1 MAFPLPDNY
10 HAAMKSLFLAIWLG
24 CCLAANGA
32 DYVIAISVDGLG
44 SVYLQ
49 RLVDEG
55 KLPHFAKLMAE
66 SAGTL
71 DARTDPDITATLP
84 NHSDM
89 ITGRRTLLAD
99 GHHWTSNTD
108 PAKDMTIHSNKGCY
122 VASVFDVVH
131 DRGLHTGLWSTKSK
145 FSLFRISYD
154 ATHGAQDTTGPD
166 YGRNKVDCFAVE
178 KSPALA
184 DLFISAMSNQPCH
197 FAFVHFGDPDAA
209 GHTHGWGS
217 DPYNHALATI
227 DGYLGRIMDLAATHP
242 ALKGRT
248 SLILTADHGGE
259 GREHGDAA
267 KPLDYIIPF
276 FVWGTGGAHGDLYAM
291 NATTRRTPGES
302 RPTFDEPVQP
312 VRNGE
317 VGNLALSLLGLPP
330 IPGST
335 INSKQDLKVKKS
347 ETAST
352 PAGAACCD
360 GDHR

>member
-1 MAFPLPDNY
+1 
-10 HAAMKSLFLAIWLG
+10 MKSLFFSIWLG
-24 CCLAANGA
+24 SCLIACGA

-44 SVYLQ
+44 SAYLQ
-49 RLVDEG
+49 RLVEAG
-55 KLPHFAKLMAE
+55 KLPHFAELIAE
-66 SAGTL
+66 SAGTPN
-71 DARTDPDITATLP
+71 ARTDPDITVTLP
-84 NHSDM
+84 NHADM
-89 ITGRRTLLAD
+89 ITGRRTLQTE
-99 GHHWTSNTD
+99 GHNWTRNTD
-108 PAKDMTIHSNKGCY
+108 PAKGMTIHSNKGCY
-122 VASVFDVVH
+122 VASVFDVAH
-131 DRGLHTGLWSTKSK
+131 DHGLRTGLWSTKSK

-154 ATHGAQDTTGPD
+154 DTHGAPDTTGPD
-166 YGRNKVDCFAVE
+166 NGRNKVDCFAVE

-184 DLFISAMSNQPCH
+184 DHFISAMSNHPCH

-217 DPYNHALATI
+217 EPYNASLSTI
-227 DGYLGRIMDLAATHP
+227 DGYLGRIMDLVATHP
-242 ALKGRT
+242 TLKGKT
-248 SLILTADHGGE
+248 CLILTADHGGE

-276 FVWGTGGAHGDLYAM
+276 HVWGAGVTHGDLYAM
-291 NATTRRTPGES
+291 NAATRRTPGES

-312 VRNGE
+312 IRNGE

-360 GDHR
+360 GARR